1 MFHGK
6 YRGALKMPNEDTK
19 SNRRFPVFL
28 YFDDKLH
35 QVSMKLESKASNFV
49 SLLETLKTDRKIH

>member
-1 MFHGK
+1 
-6 YRGALKMPNEDTK
+6 MPNEDTK
-19 SNRRFPVFL
+19 SNRRFPVFV